1 MEHGFT
7 TLQELVASLA
17 TLGDRQCLLWFEEE
31 GSDSLSYAAFT
42 AMAQGIARGLAAS
55 GIGPGQRVGLF
66 AENRWQSVVLAAGVV
81 LSGAAVAALDPQL
94 SGEVLLHV
102 LTDADPALLLATG
115 PQEQA
120 VRDVMGQVTLPVLL
134 TDLDQGERSWR
145 SLLATGK
152 KKDVE
157 PGRAQPDDTVALF
170 YTSGTT
176 GMPKGVPLSHANVI
190 FQGAALHVA
199 GLTKPGDRVL
209 LPLPLHHVYPFV
221 VGMFGPL
228 ALGVCII
235 IPRAITG
242 AEVIRAVREGRA
254 SIVIGI
260 PRLYEALVAGVMGR
274 LRSLRLPARL
284 LMLGLLEISRFAR
297 KRLGLRLGR
306 ILLHGLH
313 QRMGSELRIMASGGA
328 PLEPG
333 LAWTMEALGWK
344 VAIGYGL
351 TETAPILSINPPGA
365 GRFESVG
372 RALPGVELRIEPSD
386 AEQGEIQARG
396 PNVFAGYR
404 NLPHKTAEA
413 FTPDGWFRT
422 GDLGYLEDGW
432 LVITGRAST
441 MIVTRSGE
449 NIQPDTVE
457 QILDRHPLLRETGV
471 LEREGKV
478 AVLAVPDIVAS
489 RQTGLEPEDAA
500 RKAVA
505 EAGRQ
510 LASYQRP
517 ALVAVSVNP
526 LERTRLG
533 KIRRHL
539 LERHFDRALQGVAE
553 QDLRPLDPR
562 EMQTADRRLLENPAA
577 AATWDLLTRR
587 YPRRRLTPDA
597 DLAADLGVDS
607 LEWLDLSLEL
617 GGRTSVTPDQEQ
629 IATITT
635 VRDLLRAVMAPSDR
649 GKSGADPVAA
659 PEEYLD
665 DTDKGQLEPVTGWR
679 LGFYRAMHLAFGSL
693 ARLVFRMEVRGL
705 EHLERPSPLV
715 LTPNHLSFVD
725 GPLLAAALPFA
736 NLRRMHFL
744 AWQGGAF
751 ANPVLAFISRSGQA
765 ISIDPA
771 KRPGTSLA
779 LPAAILGRGRDLV
792 FFPEG
797 MRSRDGALQRF
808 QPGLG
813 RILAARDALVIPI
826 LIEGTREVL
835 PPGRW
840 WLAPAKVR
848 VTLGEPVP
856 ASELRQGGECES
868 PADCVIRNLRRRMQ
882 DLAREA
888 ANRR

>member
-7 TLQELVASLA
+7 TMQELLASLSD
-17 TLGDRQCLLWFEEE
+17 LGDRQCLLWFEEE
-31 GSDSLSYAAFT
+31 GSDSMSYAAFT
-42 AMAQGIARGLAAS
+42 AMALDIARGLTAS

-66 AENRWQSVVLAAGVV
+66 AENRWQTVVLTAGVV

-94 SGEVLLHV
+94 SGEVLRHV
-102 LTDADPALLLATG
+102 LTDADPAMLLATG

-120 VRDVMGQVTLPVLL
+120 MRDAMGQVTLPVLL
-134 TDLDQGERSWR
+134 TDQDQGERSWR
-145 SLLATGK
+145 SLLAMGK
-152 KKDVE
+152 EKGLE
-157 PGRAQPDDTVALF
+157 PGRVKPDDTVALF

-176 GMPKGVPLSHANVI
+176 GMPKGVPLSHTNVI
-190 FQGAALHVA
+190 FQGQALHEA
-199 GLTKPGDRVL
+199 GLTRPGDRIL

-228 ALGVCII
+228 SLGVCLI

-242 AEVIRAVREGRA
+242 AEVIRAAREGRA

-284 LMLGLLEISRFAR
+284 LMLGFLEVSRFVR

-306 ILLHGLH
+306 VLLRGLH
-313 QRMGSELRIMASGGA
+313 KRMGPELRIMASGGA

-351 TETAPILSINPPGA
+351 TETSPILSINPPGA

-372 RALPGVELRIEPSD
+372 QALPGVDMRIAPLD
-386 AEQGEIQARG
+386 GGQGEIQARG

-404 NLPHKTAEA
+404 NLPDKTAEA
-413 FTPDGWFRT
+413 FTQDGWFRT
-422 GDLGYLEDGW
+422 GDLGHLEDGW
-432 LVITGRAST
+432 LVISGRAST
-441 MIVTRSGE
+441 MIVTRGGE
-449 NIQPDTVE
+449 NVQPDAVE
-457 QILDRHPLLRETGV
+457 QMLDRHPLLRETGV

-489 RQTGLEPEDAA
+489 RQAGLEPEDAA
-500 RKAVA
+500 RGAVA
-505 EAGRQ
+505 EAARQ
-510 LASYQRP
+510 LPSYQRP

-533 KIRRHL
+533 KIRRHK
-539 LERHFDRALQGVAE
+539 LERHFDRALQGGAE
-553 QDLRPLDPR
+553 QDTRPLDPR

-577 AATWDLLTRR
+577 AATWELLAKR

-617 GGRTSVTPDQEQ
+617 GERTGVNLDQEQ
-629 IATITT
+629 IASIAT
-635 VRDLLRAVMAPSDR
+635 VRDLLRAVLAPQDR
-649 GKSGADPVAA
+649 GKATASSDPVTA

-665 DTDKGQLEPVTGWR
+665 DGEKRQLEPAAGWR
-679 LGFYRAMHLAFGSL
+679 LGFYRAMHLVFGSL

-705 EHLERPSPLV
+705 EHLERQGPLV

-736 NLRRMHFL
+736 SLRHMHFL
-744 AWQGGAF
+744 AWQGAAF
-751 ANPVLAFISRSGQA
+751 GNPVLAFISRTGQA

-779 LPAAILGRGRDLV
+779 LPAAVLGRGRDLV
-792 FFPEG
+792 LFPEG
-797 MRSRDGALQRF
+797 MRSKDGALQRF

-813 RILAARDALVIPI
+813 RILADRDALVIPV
-826 LIEGTREVL
+826 LLQGTRDVL

-856 ASELRQGGECES
+856 ASELRQGEACDS
-868 PADCVIRNLRRRMQ
+868 PADCVIRNLRQRMENMAQ
-882 DLAREA
+882 TTAD
-888 ANRR
+888 

>member
-7 TLQELVASLA
+7 TMQELVASLA
-17 TLGDRQCLLWFEEE
+17 ALGDRQCLLWFEEQ
-31 GSDSLSYAAFT
+31 GSDSLSYAAFA
-42 AMAQGIARGLAAS
+42 AMAKDIAMGLAAF

-66 AENRWQSVVLAAGVV
+66 AENRWQTVVLAAGVV

-94 SGEVLLHV
+94 SGEVLRHV

-120 VRDVMGQVTLPVLL
+120 VRDAMGQVTLPLLL
-134 TDLDQGERSWR
+134 TDQDLGERSWR
-145 SLLATGK
+145 SLLSAGTEQGM
-152 KKDVE
+152 E
-157 PGRAQPDDTVALF
+157 PGRAKPDDTVALF

-176 GMPKGVPLSHANVI
+176 GMPKGVPLSHTNVI
-190 FQGAALHVA
+190 FQGVALHEA
-199 GLTKPGDRVL
+199 GLTRPVDRIL

-228 ALGVCII
+228 ALGVCLI

-242 AEVIRAVREGRA
+242 AEVIRAAREGRA

-284 LMLGLLEISRFAR
+284 LMFGLLKVSRFAR

-306 ILLHGLH
+306 LLLRGLH
-313 QRMGSELRIMASGGA
+313 KRMGSELRIMASGGA

-351 TETAPILSINPPGA
+351 TETSPILSINPPGA

-372 RALPGVELRIEPSD
+372 QALPGVELRIDPAD

-404 NLPHKTAEA
+404 NLPDKTAEA
-413 FTPDGWFRT
+413 FTRDGWFRT
-422 GDLGYLEDGW
+422 GDLGRLEDGW
-432 LVITGRAST
+432 LVISGRAST
-441 MIVTRSGE
+441 MIVTRGGE
-449 NIQPDTVE
+449 NVQPDAVE
-457 QILDRHPLLRETGV
+457 QMLDRHPLLRETGV

-489 RQTGLEPEDAA
+489 RQAGLEPEDAA
-500 RKAVA
+500 RRAVA
-505 EAGRQ
+505 EAARQ
-510 LASYQRP
+510 LPSYQRP

-533 KIRRHL
+533 KIRRHK

-553 QDLRPLDPR
+553 QDTRPMDPR
-562 EMQTADRRLLENPAA
+562 EMQTADRRLLENPTAA
-577 AATWDLLTRR
+577 AAWELLAKR

-617 GGRTSVTPDQEQ
+617 GERTGVNLDQEQ
-629 IATITT
+629 IATIAT
-635 VRDLLRAVMAPSDR
+635 VRDMLRAVMAPEAR
-649 GKSGADPVAA
+649 GKSGGDPVSA

-665 DTDKGQLEPVTGWR
+665 DADKRQLEPVSGWR
-679 LGFYRAMHLAFGSL
+679 LGVYHAMHLVFGSL

-705 EHLERPSPLV
+705 EHLEPQGPLV

-736 NLRRMHFL
+736 SLRRMHFL

-751 ANPVLAFISRSGQA
+751 GNPVLAFISRTGQA

-779 LPAAILGRGRDLV
+779 LPAAVLDRGRDLV
-792 FFPEG
+792 LFPEG

-813 RILAARDALVIPI
+813 RILAGRDALVIPV
-826 LIEGTREVL
+826 LLQGTREVL

-856 ASELRQGGECES
+856 ASELRRGLDCDS

-882 DLAREA
+882 DMAQEA
-888 ANRR
+888 VHRP